1 MAKKKNSSN
10 DLPVLTNSKA
20 RHKFIL
26 TDKYEAGIVLCGTE
40 VKSIRLGAAQITES
54 YARFIKDELFL
65 FNAHI
70 SEYEFGGEDNH
81 PTQQP
86 RKLLLKRRELER
98 LRVEVEA
105 AGKSIIPIKLYF
117 KNSLIKC
124 EIALGTGKNI
134 RDKRD
139 DLKKKVAQR
148 EADQAL
154 KNAIKR

>member
-1 MAKKKNSSN
+1 MSKQKKNSN
-10 DLPVLTNSKA
+10 EPPVLTNSKA
-20 RHKFIL
+20 RHKYTL
-26 TDKYEAGIVLCGTE
+26 LDKYEAGIVLSGTE
-40 VKSIRLGAAQITES
+40 VKSIRLGNAQITES
-54 YARFIKDELFL
+54 YARFIKDELFI

-70 SEYEFGGEDNH
+70 AEYEFGGEDNH
-81 PTQQP
+81 PTQRP

-105 AGKSIIPIKLYF
+105 AGKALVPLKLYF
-117 KNSLIKC
+117 KNALIKC
-124 EIALGTGKNI
+124 EIAVASGKNS
-134 RDKRD
+134 RDKRQ